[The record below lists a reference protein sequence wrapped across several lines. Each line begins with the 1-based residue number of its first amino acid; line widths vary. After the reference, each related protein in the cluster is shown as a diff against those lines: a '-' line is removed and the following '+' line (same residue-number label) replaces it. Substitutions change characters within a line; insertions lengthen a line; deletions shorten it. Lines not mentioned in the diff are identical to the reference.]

1 MGNDLIT
8 PRPEFDFFGLKEGD
22 RWCICAN
29 RWLEALEFDFAPKI
43 YLESTHISFLNKI
56 KFEDLKEH
64 SVELKNLN

>member
-1 MGNDLIT
+1 M
-8 PRPEFDFFGLKEGD
+8 KEGD

-56 KFEDLKEH
+56 KFEDLKEY